1 MAVKKKKIKTGGMTL
16 EEAKRKINDPNY
28 NVMSGRIEKD
38 KNVQTGPNKRRI
50 TKEDMMNIGMG
61 VLPFSRIPKFLSRI
75 PQMLKPSQRFQKLV
89 TNTQRTKTQPLPKP
103 RPKSLR
109 STAVTKPRATQLKKP
124 STAVTSRSNVSRM
137 SPTNAKR
144 FQQMVNRAVLTTGIS
159 ELVKPK
165 KSVSDT
171 KPKPKKTKGEITGS
185 ELNLP
190 KKKKESK
197 VAPKKAPVKKKR
209 SNIVQK
215 GGKPT
220 SSYDAQFTYDNLVKR
235 GGKKFAKARMS
246 PENYAKVKK
255 KAGGGAMKKT
265 MKMTGGG
272 SLKAVPEGNKGKG
285 LSKLPTE
292 VRNKMGYMK
301 KGGKLTSN
309 KAKINKVTTGL
320 RKAVKAHT
328 GQAKML
334 SSIKLNK
341 GGKVIKMRGGGA
353 ATKGLRFNRG
363 Y

>member
-1 MAVKKKKIKTGGMTL
+1 MAVNKKKIKTGGLTL

-124 STAVTSRSNVSRM
+124 STAVTPRSNVSRM

-144 FQQMVNRAVLTTGIS
+144 FQQMVNRAVLTSGVS

-165 KSVSDT
+165 KSVADT
-171 KPKPKKTKGEITGS
+171 KPKTKKIKGVTTGP
-185 ELNLP
+185 ELDLP
-190 KKKKESK
+190 KKKKTPK
-197 VAPKKAPVKKKR
+197 VATKKAPVKKKR
-209 SNIVQK
+209 SNIV
-215 GGKPT
+215 G
-220 SSYDAQFTYDNLVKR
+220 SSTYDPQFTYDNLVKK

-255 KAGGGAMKKT
+255 KAGGGTMKRT

-272 SLKAVPEGNKGKG
+272 SLKPVPEGNKGKG

-292 VRNKMGYMK
+292 VRNKMGFMK

>member
-1 MAVKKKKIKTGGMTL
+1 MAVNKKKIKTGGMTL

-38 KNVQTGPNKRRI
+38 KNIQTGPNKRRI

-89 TNTQRTKTQPLPKP
+89 TNTQRIKTQPLPKP

-124 STAVTSRSNVSRM
+124 STAVTSKPNITRVKPSSQPFLK
-137 SPTNAKR
+137 SLADIGLK
-144 FQQMVNRAVLTTGIS
+144 TGIVAGS
-159 ELVKPK
+159 LTPKKVVSDDKPKTKKPK
-165 KSVSDT
+165 KSPVA
-171 KPKPKKTKGEITGS
+171 KV
-185 ELNLP
+185 
-190 KKKKESK
+190 KKEKLSS
-197 VAPKKAPVKKKR
+197 VKAPVKKKR
-209 SNIVQK
+209 SNIR
-215 GGKPT
+215 G
-220 SSYDAQFTYDNLVKR
+220 SSTYDAQFTYDNLVKK

-255 KAGGGAMKKT
+255 KAGGGTMKRT

-272 SLKAVPEGNKGKG
+272 SLKPVPEGNKGKG

-292 VRNKMGYMK
+292 VRNKMGFMK